1 MQKEGDKDVKF
12 GEFMVQ
18 LRKGVPHVLLL
29 AGEERYYID
38 RALEAVLA
46 RLFPDGGQRD
56 GLTKLTGDVDGDQ
69 LIGLLETVPFLIP
82 QNVVV
87 VEDTT
92 LFRAAKKSAEAGGD
106 GGAGA
111 EAAEAAGG
119 TKRGKGA
126 KSSAD
131 KKLERLQAELLAM
144 PDFSYV
150 IFVMGE
156 KPDKRKKLTKTVEK
170 AGLVLEAEPVRAWN
184 INDWLQG
191 KLQSMNKDL
200 DRDAYEYFVN
210 AVSMMQQISLSY
222 LDSEFDKIALFSKAR
237 RITKKELVEV
247 FAGLP
252 EVSVFALMDAI
263 SAKDAKKALALLT
276 RQLAD
281 GTYFTVLL
289 VLLARHVRQLWQVRL
304 LMADGVRGKA
314 LAKPLG
320 LHPFIAEKL
329 GRSAARFSD
338 AQLRQSFLDIADA
351 DYAMK
356 TGRGGNELLEHIV
369 IELCA

>member
-1 MQKEGDKDVKF
+1 MTFGD
-12 GEFMVQ
+12 FMVRIKKD
-18 LRKGVPHVLLL
+18 LPHVFLL

-38 RALEAVLA
+38 RALEAIFA
-46 RLFPDGGQRD
+46 KLFPAGGARD
-56 GLTKLTGDVDGDQ
+56 GLTKLTGAVDGDK
-69 LIGLLETVPFLIP
+69 LIGLIETVPFLAP
-82 QNVVV
+82 QNVIVI
-87 VEDTT
+87 EDAT
-92 LFRAAKKSAEAGGD
+92 LFRTAKKKTAD
-106 GGAGA
+106 GGAEEEQEEDA
-111 EAAEAAGG
+111 PEDG
-119 TKRGKGA
+119 TPADEKKRKGA
-126 KSSAD
+126 TSSVD
-131 KKLERLQAELLAM
+131 KKLERLQAELAAI
-144 PDFSYV
+144 PEFSYV

-170 AGLVLEAEPVRAWN
+170 AGLVLDAEPVRAWN
-184 INDWLQG
+184 INDWLQP
-191 KLQSMNKDL
+191 KLQRMNRDL
-200 DRDAYEYFVN
+200 DRGAYEYFVN
-210 AVSMMQQISLSY
+210 AVSMMQEISLSY
-222 LDSEFDKIALFSKAR
+222 LDQEFYKLALFSKNR

-252 EVSVFALMDAI
+252 EVSIFALMDAI
-263 SAKDAKKALALLT
+263 SAKDARKALALLT

-289 VLLARHVRQLWQVRL
+289 VLLARHVRQLYQIRL

-329 GRSAARFSD
+329 GKSATRFQD
-338 AQLRQSFLDIADA
+338 AQLRRALIDIADA
-351 DYAMK
+351 DYALK

>member
-1 MQKEGDKDVKF
+1 MKF
-12 GEFMVQ
+12 GEFMVR
-18 LRKGVPHVLLL
+18 LKKELPHVFLL

-38 RALEAVLA
+38 RALEAIFA
-46 RLFPDGGQRD
+46 QLFPAGGARD
-56 GLTKLTGDVDGDQ
+56 GLTKLTGTVDGDK
-69 LIGLLETVPFLIP
+69 LIGLIETVPFFAP
-82 QNVVV
+82 QNVII
-87 VEDTT
+87 VEDAT
-92 LFRAAKKSAEAGGD
+92 LFRAAKKKNDDDASEGGDADDIDEEAAKAGGFAD
-106 GGAGA
+106 
-111 EAAEAAGG
+111 E
-119 TKRGKGA
+119 KKQRSA

-131 KKLERLQAELLAM
+131 KKLDRLQAELAAL
-144 PDFSYV
+144 PEFSYV

-184 INDWLQG
+184 INDWLQP
-191 KLQSMNKDL
+191 KLQRMNRDL

-210 AVSMMQQISLSY
+210 AVSMMQEISLSY
-222 LDSEFDKIALFSKAR
+222 LDQEFDKLALFSKNR
-237 RITKKELVEV
+237 RITKKELVAV

-252 EVSVFALMDAI
+252 EVSIFALMDAV
-263 SAKDAKKALALLT
+263 SEKDARKALALLT

-289 VLLARHVRQLWQVRL
+289 VLLARHVRQLYQIRL
-304 LMADGVRGKA
+304 LQADGVRGKA

-329 GRSAARFSD
+329 GKAAMRFHD
-338 AQLRQSFLDIADA
+338 AQLRRALIDIADA
-351 DYAMK
+351 DYALK

-369 IELCA
+369 IGLCA

>member
-1 MQKEGDKDVKF
+1 MQKEGDEGVKF

-18 LRKGVPHVLLL
+18 LKKGVPHVLLL

-46 RLFPDGGQRD
+46 QLFPDGGQQD
-56 GLTKLTGDVDGDQ
+56 SLTKLTGDVDSDQ
-69 LIGLLETVPFLIP
+69 LVGLLETVPFLIP
-82 QNVVV
+82 KNVVI

-92 LFRAAKKSAEAGGD
+92 LFRAAKKSTEKEEAEE
-106 GGAGA
+106 A
-111 EAAEAAGG
+111 EIADS
-119 TKRGKGA
+119 TKHGKGAKA

-131 KKLERLQAELLAM
+131 KKLERLQKELLAM
-144 PDFSYV
+144 PDFSYA
-150 IFVMGE
+150 IFIMGE

-191 KLQSMNKDL
+191 KLQSLNKDL
-200 DRDAYEYFVN
+200 DRDAYEYFLN

-237 RITKKELVEV
+237 RITKKELIEV

-263 SAKDAKKALALLT
+263 SAKDAKKALVLLT

>member
-1 MQKEGDKDVKF
+1 MKF
-12 GEFMVQ
+12 GEFMGKI
-18 LRKGVPHVLLL
+18 RKELPHVFLL

-38 RALEAVLA
+38 RAREAIFA
-46 RLFPDGGQRD
+46 QLFPEDGAQD
-56 GLTKLTGDVDGDQ
+56 GVTKLSGDVDADQ
-69 LIGLLETVPFLIP
+69 LIGLLETVPFFTP
-82 QNVVV
+82 KNVVV

-92 LFRAAKKSAEAGGD
+92 LFRAAKKAADDAAEETPAEETTAGG
-106 GGAGA
+106 
-111 EAAEAAGG
+111 
-119 TKRGKGA
+119 KRKKG
-126 KSSAD
+126 KSSGEA
-131 KKLERLQAELLAM
+131 KLERLQKELLAL
-144 PDFSYV
+144 PDFSY
-150 IFVMGE
+150 ILFVMGE

-170 AGLVLEAEPVRAWN
+170 VGLLLEAEPVRAWN
-184 INDWLQG
+184 IGDWLQP
-191 KLQSMNKDL
+191 KLQRLNKDL

-222 LDSEFDKIALFSKAR
+222 FDQEFDKLALFSKER
-237 RITKKELVEV
+237 RITKKELLAV

-263 SAKDAKKALALLT
+263 SEKNAKKALALLA

-289 VLLARHVRQLWQVRL
+289 VLLARHVRQLLEIRL
-304 LMADGVRGKA
+304 LLAEGVRGKA

-329 GRSAARFSD
+329 GRSAAKFKD
-338 AQLRQSFLDIADA
+338 AQLRRALIDIADA
-351 DYAMK
+351 DYLLK

>member
-1 MQKEGDKDVKF
+1 VKF
-12 GEFMVQ
+12 GEFMVR
-18 LRKGVPHVLLL
+18 LKKELPHVFLL

-38 RALEAVLA
+38 RALEAIFTQ
-46 RLFPDGGQRD
+46 LFPAGGVRD
-56 GLTKLTGDVDGDQ
+56 GLTKLTGPVDGDK
-69 LIGLLETVPFLIP
+69 LIGLIETVPFFAP
-82 QNVVV
+82 QNVIV
-87 VEDTT
+87 VEDAT
-92 LFRAAKKSAEAGGD
+92 LFRAAKKKEAD
-106 GGAGA
+106 GGSGEDGADEAGA
-111 EAAEAAGG
+111 EDVEAGSAE
-119 TKRGKGA
+119 GKTRKSA

-131 KKLERLQAELLAM
+131 KKLERLQAELAAL
-144 PDFSYV
+144 PEFSYV

-184 INDWLQG
+184 INDWLQP
-191 KLQSMNKDL
+191 KLQRMNRDL

-210 AVSMMQQISLSY
+210 AVSMMQEISLSY
-222 LDSEFDKIALFSKAR
+222 LDQEFDKLALFSKNR
-237 RITKKELVEV
+237 RITKKELVAV

-252 EVSVFALMDAI
+252 EVSIFALMDAV
-263 SAKDAKKALALLT
+263 SEKDARKALAILT

-289 VLLARHVRQLWQVRL
+289 VLLARHVRQLYQIRL
-304 LMADGVRGKA
+304 LQADGVRGKA

-329 GRSAARFSD
+329 GKAAMRFHG
-338 AQLRQSFLDIADA
+338 AQLRRALIDIADA
-351 DYAMK
+351 DYSLK

-369 IELCA
+369 IGLCA

>member
-1 MQKEGDKDVKF
+1 MKF

-18 LRKGVPHVLLL
+18 LKKGVPHVLLL

-38 RALEAVLA
+38 RALDAVLA
-46 RLFPDGGQRD
+46 QLFPDGGRD

-82 QNVVV
+82 KNVVV

-92 LFRAAKKSAEAGGD
+92 LFRAAKKGTETGET
-106 GGAGA
+106 AGA
-111 EAAEAAGG
+111 ADAPETEGR
-119 TKRGKGA
+119 TKRGKDAKG

-150 IFVMGE
+150 IFVMSE
-156 KPDKRKKLTKTVEK
+156 KPDKRKKLTKTAEK
-170 AGLVLEAEPVRAWN
+170 VGLVLEAEPVRAWN

-191 KLQSMNKDL
+191 KLQSLNKDL
-200 DRDAYEYFVN
+200 DRDAYEYFIN

-222 LDSEFDKIALFSKAR
+222 LDSEFDKIALFSQAR
-237 RITKKELVEV
+237 RITKKELVTV

-263 SAKDAKKALALLT
+263 SVKDAKKALALLT

-329 GRSAARFSD
+329 GRSAMCFSD
-338 AQLRQSFLDIADA
+338 AQLRQSLLDIADA
-351 DYAMK
+351 DFAMK